1 MFRELSVKYTM
12 LLILSVS
19 RVLTFHT
26 ACSFKYI
33 ALFSTHPDSEHT
45 YTFIL
50 LLCTSERTY
59 VEFLKY
65 MYRLFYSH
73 VIQYIKTTEAASL

>member
-12 LLILSVS
+12 LLMLSVS

-33 ALFSTHPDSEHT
+33 ALFSIHPDSERT
-45 YTFIL
+45 YTLIL
-50 LLCTSERTY
+50 LLCTTERTY
-59 VEFLKY
+59 AEFFKVY
-65 MYRLFYSH
+65 VSFVLFSRDTVH
-73 VIQYIKTTEAASL
+73 